1 MSVVKFKSWLAGLCV
16 LALVGCG
23 GGSGSD
29 AGTPLLS
36 DTGSGSGSGG
46 GTTTAPLSLTVQLLD
61 SAGAVT
67 TAVVVGQP
75 VRAQAVLKR
84 NGQVVAGEIVQFM
97 IDQAVQMVALDPI
110 SGSQLTDDQGRAS
123 VTVSSL
129 GASAGAGRIEAT
141 ATLGGATVIG
151 AANFFASGS
160 VGTQPATLTLSGLE
174 IGSAAVSAYGTTGV
188 RVRVLQSGV
197 PYTSAVTVNFTS
209 SCAAGKAA
217 ITPSAQTQPDGY
229 AVATFVDNGCAQ
241 NADSA
246 VTVTASI
253 GSDTKS
259 SSMTVKSPTSGS
271 LRFVSVV
278 PSDKSITL
286 RGQGGNGRQENATLT
301 FQLVD
306 VSGNGV
312 GNADVCFDAT
322 TYAGELNLDGFLPSS
337 LPALPGSTK
346 LCGSDALSVV
356 RYVKRTGADG
366 KVAIQ
371 INSGTVPTP
380 VRVRARALYPST
392 AGVPLETYSDTLS
405 ISTGLPL
412 QRSFSLSVDRANI
425 DGGNFDGEVA
435 KLTMRL
441 ADQFSNPVPDGTVVN
456 FIASGAAVC
465 TADNGSCKTT
475 NGSCSCDLV
484 SQARRPQDNRVVV
497 TAYTV
502 GLEDFTDSNGDNKYT
517 AGESFSDLADAFVDA
532 NKDGKPSFA
541 VGVNGTVI
549 TPLVSLT
556 VNGDTDILVPYQ
568 QVNAY
573 SRTGDGVRGT
583 AHLRAST
590 VIYLS
595 QASSAG
601 DPTVVLPLA
610 QLSQERNL
618 LDATGVAGSYFVRLT
633 PICPEGSPVPQATLS
648 MVLDDGIGNPMA
660 SGTTLVVADPSD
672 NVAPASFRPSTVLA
686 IGARPPSPLVDLPN
700 TVKVAPWS
708 VVGASGT
715 VVTPHSVTVRGVQ
728 DKCTG
733 TGSFALDVASP
744 RGGKASARVLYDG
757 EPRTV
762 SRYAFPIRYVA
773 PVFDLEITPSAL
785 TATITS
791 ANLVG
796 RADVSKYS
804 IDWGDGNAISVA
816 ALPISTPN
824 ISHTYAA
831 AGSKT
836 VILNLQRVAQ
846 TDVVFST
853 AAGGDV
859 VIVDSALFSN
869 LAASGRFTIDWGDSS
884 TPATGTSKPLV
895 PIKHSYSSAGRYTA
909 KVFVDETVLST
920 SKVVIVPP
928 LPVP

>member
-1 MSVVKFKSWLAGLCV
+1 MSVVKIKTWLAALML
-16 LALVGCG
+16 LALVACG
-23 GGSGSD
+23 GGSNEQ

-36 DTGSGSGSGG
+36 EGGSDTGTGG
-46 GTTTAPLSLTVQLLD
+46 GASTATLGLTVQLLD
-61 SAGAVT
+61 SAGAAT

-84 NGQVVAGEIVQFM
+84 NGQVVEGEIIQFTLDQSVEM
-97 IDQAVQMVALDPI
+97 VSIDPV
-110 SGSQLTDDQGRAS
+110 SGSQLTDAQGVAS

-129 GASAGAGRIEAT
+129 GASAGAGRIQAT
-141 ATLGGATVIG
+141 ATVGGVAVTG

-160 VGTQPATLTLSGLE
+160 VGTQPTTLTLSGLE
-174 IGSAAVSAYGTTGV
+174 IGSAAVSAYGTTGL
-188 RVRVLQSGV
+188 RVRVLQNGV

-209 SCAAGKAA
+209 SCAAGKAS

-241 NADSA
+241 IADSTVT

-253 GSDTKS
+253 GSDSKS
-259 SSMTVKSPTSGS
+259 GSMIVKSPTSGS

-312 GNADVCFDAT
+312 ANADVCFDAT
-322 TYAGELNLDGFLPSS
+322 TYAGDLNLDGFLPSS
-337 LPALPGSTK
+337 LPALPGSTG

-392 AGVPLETYSDTLS
+392 ATVSLETYSDTLS

-412 QRSFSLSVDRANI
+412 QRSFSLSVDKANI
-425 DGGNFDGEVA
+425 DGGNFDGEIA

-475 NGSCSCDLV
+475 NGSCSCDVV
-484 SQARRPQDNRVVV
+484 SQARRPQDNRVIV

-502 GLEDFTDSNGDNKYT
+502 GLEDFNDSNGDNKYT
-517 AGESFSDLADAFVDA
+517 AGDSFSDLADAFVDA
-532 NKDGKPSFA
+532 NKDGLPSK
-541 VGVNGTVI
+541 V
-549 TPLVSLT
+549 T
-556 VNGDTDILVPYQ
+556 VNGDTDILIPYQ
-568 QVNAY
+568 QTNVHSA
-573 SRTGDGVRGT
+573 TGDGVRGT

-610 QLSQERNL
+610 QLSQQRDL
-618 LDATGVAGSYFVRLT
+618 LGSGDAGAYFVRLT
-633 PICPEGSPVPQATLS
+633 PSCPEGSPLPQATLS

-660 SGTTLVVADPSD
+660 SGTTLSAADPSD
-672 NVAPASFRPSTVLA
+672 NIAPASFRPATVLA

-700 TVKVAPWS
+700 TVKVIPWS
-708 VVGASGT
+708 VAGASGT
-715 VVTPHSVTVRGVQ
+715 VVTPHSVTVRGVT

-733 TGSFALDVASP
+733 TGLFALDVASP
-744 RGGKASARVLYDG
+744 RGGKAAARVLYDG

-762 SRYAFPIRYVA
+762 GRFGFDVRYRNPNLSLSVA
-773 PVFDLEITPSAL
+773 LAGNV
-785 TATITS
+785 ATITDL
-791 ANLVG
+791 ALVHTAG
-796 RADVSKYS
+796 ESGVSS
-804 IDWGDGNAISVA
+804 IAVDWDGDGISDQTTVGTT
-816 ALPISTPN
+816 LPAGSRV
-824 ISHTYAA
+824 HTYTAGAGSQTIRVTVTTA
-831 AGSKT
+831 AGSYSTTQT
-836 VILNLQRVAQ
+836 VN
-846 TDVVFST
+846 
-853 AAGGDV
+853 
-859 VIVDSALFSN
+859 
-869 LAASGRFTIDWGDSS
+869 
-884 TPATGTSKPLV
+884 V
-895 PIKHSYSSAGRYTA
+895 P
-909 KVFVDETVLST
+909 
-920 SKVVIVPP
+920 
-928 LPVP
+928 

>member
-1 MSVVKFKSWLAGLCV
+1 MSVVKIKTWLAALML
-16 LALVGCG
+16 LALVACG
-23 GGSGSD
+23 GGASED

-46 GTTTAPLSLTVQLLD
+46 GTTSATLGLTVQLLD

-84 NGQVVAGEIVQFM
+84 NGQVVGGEIVQFSVE
-97 IDQAVQMVALDPI
+97 QSVEMVALDPV
-110 SGSQLTDDQGRAS
+110 SGSQLTDDQGAAS

-129 GASAGAGRIEAT
+129 GASAGAGRIQAT
-141 ATLGGATVIG
+141 ASIDGVAVTG

-160 VGTQPATLTLSGLE
+160 VGTQPTTLTLSGLE

-188 RVRVLQSGV
+188 RVRVLQNGT

-209 SCAAGKAA
+209 SCAAGKAT
-217 ITPSAQTQPDGY
+217 ITPNAQTQPDGY

-241 NADSA
+241 NADSV

-259 SSMTVKSPTSGS
+259 GSMTVKSPTSGS
-271 LRFVSVV
+271 LRFVSAV

-337 LPALPGSTK
+337 LPSQPGSTA

-366 KVAIQ
+366 RVAIQ

-392 AGVPLETYSDTLS
+392 ATVPLETYSDTLS

-412 QRSFSLSVDRANI
+412 QRSFSLSVDKANI
-425 DGGNFDGEVA
+425 DGGNFDGEIA
-435 KLTMRL
+435 KLTMRV
-441 ADQFSNPVPDGTVVN
+441 ADQFSNPVPDGTVIN
-456 FIASGAAVC
+456 FVASGAAVC

-502 GLEDFTDSNGDNKYT
+502 GLEDFSDSNGDNRYT

-532 NKDGKPSFA
+532 NKDGSPTSA
-541 VGVNGTVI
+541 
-549 TPLVSLT
+549 T
-556 VNGDTDILVPYQ
+556 VNGDTDILIPYQ
-568 QVNAY
+568 QVNTFSAA
-573 SRTGDGVRGT
+573 GDGVRGT

-595 QASSAG
+595 LASSAG
-601 DPTVVLPLA
+601 DPTVVLPIS
-610 QLSQERNL
+610 QLSQERDL
-618 LDATGVAGSYFVRLT
+618 LGSGQPGTYFVRLT
-633 PICPEGSPVPQATLS
+633 PSCPQGSPLPQATLS

-660 SGTTLVVADPSD
+660 SGTTLVPADPSD
-672 NVAPASFRPSTVLA
+672 NVAPAAFRPSTVLA
-686 IGARPPSPLVDLPN
+686 IGARPPSPLIDLPN
-700 TVKVAPWS
+700 AAKVTPWS
-708 VVGASGT
+708 VAGAAGT
-715 VVTPHSVTVRGVQ
+715 VVTPHSVTVRGVT

-733 TGSFALDVASP
+733 SGGFALDVASP

-762 SRYAFPIRYVA
+762 SRFGFDVRYRDPNLSLDVA
-773 PVFDLEITPSAL
+773 TTGAV
-785 TATITS
+785 ATITDLS
-791 ANLVG
+791 LVHAAG
-796 RADVSKYS
+796 EAAVAT
-804 IDWGDGNAISVA
+804 ITVNWGDGTPDEVTTGAT
-816 ALPISTPN
+816 LPSAQRA
-824 ISHTYAA
+824 HTYVAG
-831 AGSKT
+831 AGSRTIRVT
-836 VILNLQRVAQ
+836 V
-846 TDVVFST
+846 TT
-853 AAGGDV
+853 AAG
-859 VIVDSALFSN
+859 
-869 LAASGRFTIDWGDSS
+869 
-884 TPATGTSKPLV
+884 P
-895 PIKHSYSSAGRYTA
+895 YSVTQ
-909 KVFVDETVLST
+909 TVN
-920 SKVVIVPP
+920 IP
-928 LPVP
+928 

>member
-1 MSVVKFKSWLAGLCV
+1 MSVTNFKICLVALLL
-16 LALVGCG
+16 LALGACG
-23 GGSGSD
+23 GGSSQD
-29 AGTPLLS
+29 AGTPVLS

-46 GTTTAPLSLTVQLLD
+46 GTAAATLGLTVQLLD
-61 SAGAVT
+61 AAGSVT
-67 TAVVVGQP
+67 TAVVAGQP
-75 VRAQAVLKR
+75 VRVQAVLKR
-84 NGQVVAGEIVQFM
+84 NGQVVEGEIVQFTV
-97 IDQAVQMVALDPI
+97 DQTVEMVALDPV
-110 SGSQLTDDQGRAS
+110 SGSQLTDAQGAAR

-129 GASAGAGRIEAT
+129 GTSTGAGRIKA
-141 ATLGGATVIG
+141 AASIDGVSVSG

-174 IGSAAVSAYGTTGV
+174 IGSSAVSAYGTTGV
-188 RVRVLQSGV
+188 RVRVLQNGS
-197 PYTSAVTVNFTS
+197 PYPSAVTVNFTS
-209 SCAAGKAA
+209 SCPAGKAT
-217 ITPSAQTQPDGY
+217 ITPSAQTQFDGY
-229 AVATFVDNGCAQ
+229 AVATFVDSGCAQ
-241 NADSA
+241 IADST

-259 SSMTVKSPTSGS
+259 GSMIVKSPTSGS
-271 LRFVSVV
+271 LRFVSAT

-306 VSGNGV
+306 VSGIGV

-322 TYAGELNLDGFLPSS
+322 TYTGELNLDGFLPSS

-392 AGVPLETYSDTLS
+392 ASVPLETYSDTLS

-412 QRSFSLSVDRANI
+412 QRSFSLSVDKANI

-465 TADNGSCKTT
+465 TADNGSCKTI

-502 GLEDFTDSNGDNKYT
+502 GLEDFNDSNGDNKYT
-517 AGESFSDLADAFVDA
+517 AGESFDDLADAFVDA
-532 NKDGKPSFA
+532 NKDGLASSA
-541 VGVNGTVI
+541 T
-549 TPLVSLT
+549 S
-556 VNGDTDILVPYQ
+556 NGDTDILIPYQ
-568 QVNAY
+568 QVNKY
-573 SRTGDGVRGT
+573 SAAGDGVRGT

-618 LDATGVAGSYFVRLT
+618 LSTAQASSYFLRLT
-633 PICPEGSPVPQATLS
+633 PLCPQGSPLPQATLS

-660 SGTTLVVADPSD
+660 AGTTLVAADPSD
-672 NVAPASFRPSTVLA
+672 NIAPAGFRPATVLA
-686 IGARPPSPLVDLPN
+686 IGARPPSRLVDLPN
-700 TVKVAPWS
+700 TVKVPPWS
-708 VVGASGT
+708 VAGAGGT
-715 VVTPHSVTVRGVQ
+715 VITPHSVTVRGVQ

-733 TGSFALDVASP
+733 SGSFALDVASP

-762 SRYAFPIRYVA
+762 SRFGFDVRYRN
-773 PVFDLEITPSAL
+773 PSL
-785 TATITS
+785 S
-791 ANLVG
+791 LSVGLVG
-796 RADVSKYS
+796 RVATISGLSLVHAAGAAEVMNIA
-804 IDWGDGNAISVA
+804 IDWDGDLTTSGPTLLAGDRV
-816 ALPISTPN
+816 
-824 ISHTYAA
+824 HTYAA
-831 AGSKT
+831 GAGSRTIQVT
-836 VILNLQRVAQ
+836 V
-846 TDVVFST
+846 TT
-853 AAGGDV
+853 AAGSF
-859 VIVDSALFSN
+859 SA
-869 LAASGRFTIDWGDSS
+869 TQ
-884 TPATGTSKPLV
+884 
-895 PIKHSYSSAGRYTA
+895 
-909 KVFVDETVLST
+909 TVN
-920 SKVVIVPP
+920 V
-928 LPVP
+928 LP